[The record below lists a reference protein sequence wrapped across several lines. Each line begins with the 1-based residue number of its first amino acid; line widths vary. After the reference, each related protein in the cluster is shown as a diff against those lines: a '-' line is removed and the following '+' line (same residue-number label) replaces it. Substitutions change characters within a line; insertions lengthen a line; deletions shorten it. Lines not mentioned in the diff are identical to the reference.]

1 MASYD
6 DFAAWYDPLYAATGK
21 DHAAE
26 AHAVLDLLAGLAP
39 SGSPAAA
46 PGSLLDV
53 ACGTGQHLAAFGER
67 VGDLTGLDSS
77 PAMLD
82 VARGRLDGVPLR
94 HGDMRRFDLGRTFD
108 VVTCLF
114 SSIGHVRDEGDLD
127 AAVAAMA
134 RHVVPGGALVLE
146 PWLTPD
152 AVVDGGVRQLDTAE
166 TDDGVVARAS
176 RSALRGDVLVVEFAW
191 SLATVEGVRTAQES
205 FRMPL
210 FTRER
215 YAAAVRAAG
224 LGPTWHE
231 VPELAAGRGL
241 LVGLRPA
248 AA

>member
-1 MASYD
+1 VASYD

-39 SGSPAAA
+39 TGSPAAA

-53 ACGTGQHLAAFGER
+53 ACGTGQHLAAFATR
-67 VGDLTGLDSS
+67 VADVVGMDAA

-82 VARGRLDGVPLR
+82 VARERLDGVALR
-94 HGDMRRFDLGRTFD
+94 HGDMRRFDLERRFD

-134 RHVVPGGALVLE
+134 RHVAPGGALVVE

-152 AVVDGGVRQLDTAE
+152 AVVEGGVRRVDTAE
-166 TDDGVVARAS
+166 TDGGVVARVS
-176 RSALRGDVLVVEFAW
+176 RSVLRGDVLVVEFAW
-191 SLATVEGVRTAQES
+191 SLATDEGVRTAEES

-215 YAAAVRAAG
+215 YAAALRAAG
-224 LGPTWHE
+224 LEPGWHE
-231 VPELAAGRGL
+231 LAELAADRGL
-241 LVGLRPA
+241 VVGLRPA
-248 AA
+248 A